1 MVNAVREL
9 QELRKAKGLSSKELA
24 REIGVATSAIWAY
37 ESGRKKMSEDHAE
50 RLAEFFDVPAETL
63 LHQIR

>member
-1 MVNAVREL
+1 MVNALGGL

-24 REIGVATSAIWAY
+24 RQIGVATSAIWAY
-37 ESGRKKMSEDHAE
+37 ENGTKKISEDHAN

-63 LHQIR
+63 M

>member
-1 MVNAVREL
+1 MVNAVSGL

-24 REIGVATSAIWAY
+24 RQIGVATSAIWGY

-50 RLAEFFDVPAETL
+50 RLAQFFDVPIEKL
-63 LHQIR
+63 LCQ

>member
-1 MVNAVREL
+1 MVNAVSEL

-50 RLAEFFDVPAETL
+50 RIAEFFDVLPEML
-63 LHQIR
+63 LRQ